1 MKKLVHVVFLTILLS
16 HSAAAQDNLWQ
27 MKLSFKGQ
35 IAVEELEKS
44 VPEFALD
51 FYEPFLKGGTT
62 AQEVTIFTSLSKIK
76 SVDNLG
82 HVLIADRTKKQ
93 EYSFTKG
100 DDLLSQDVLSSDY
113 PLLKNPTDPKDAYL
127 ILENGSEKETIN
139 GVSCIKALLKVVD
152 PYLGEVAMTIWY
164 APDLPSYYL
173 SSLPFLINV
182 PGAVLK
188 LNDQVH
194 NSLGFEVSALTKLS
208 DLKEFEL
215 PHEVKIVKLSENEGS
230 NLDDASVFQD
240 AFELK
245 APLKWFS
252 QQNAAYGDEH
262 LFGVK
267 KTDGTI
273 VEPANFY
280 SIDVLNKQRA
290 LVSDSS
296 SLFWIIDDEAK
307 KINHVGFEVLYA
319 VNDENM
325 VYAIEDR
332 YGIINASGVSLIGGL
347 SNISNFVG
355 SYLLFSENNKQG
367 LLDFNGKIVLKPT
380 LDFIDTD
387 EQGNILVK
395 DLKISSEVQQYSLP
409 DFQEKYLK

>member
-1 MKKLVHVVFLTILLS
+1 MKKLVHVVILTILLS
-16 HSAAAQDNLWQ
+16 HVAVAQDNLWQ

-51 FYEPFLKGGTT
+51 FYEPFLKGGN
-62 AQEVTIFTSLSKIK
+62 AVKEVAIFTSPSKIK
-76 SVDNLG
+76 SVDNQG
-82 HVLIADRTKKQ
+82 HVLIADRIKKQ

-100 DDLLSQDVLSSDY
+100 DDLLSQDMLSSDY
-113 PLLKNPTDPKDAYL
+113 PLLKEPSDANDAYL
-127 ILENGSEKETIN
+127 ILENESEKETIS
-139 GVSCIKALLKVVD
+139 GVSCIKALLRVVD
-152 PYLGEVAMTIWY
+152 PYVGEVAMTIWY
-164 APDLPSYYL
+164 APEVPSYYL

-188 LNDQVH
+188 LTDQVH
-194 NSLGFEVSALTKLS
+194 SSLGFEVSELSKLS

-215 PHEVKIVKLSENEGS
+215 PLDVKIVKLSANEGS

-252 QQNAAYGDEH
+252 QENTAYGDEH

-273 VEPANFY
+273 VQPANFY
-280 SIDVLNKQRA
+280 SIDVLNKERA
-290 LVSDSS
+290 IVSDSS
-296 SLFWIIDDEAK
+296 SMFWIIDTEAK
-307 KINHVGFEVLYA
+307 KINSVGFEVLYGI
-319 VNDENM
+319 NEENM
-325 VYAIEDR
+325 VYAIEDH
-332 YGIINASGVSLIGGL
+332 YGIINASGVSIIGGL
-347 SNISNFVG
+347 KNISNFVG
-355 SYLLFSENNKQG
+355 SYLLFSENDKQG

-387 EQGNILVK
+387 DQGNILVK
-395 DLKISSEVQQYSLP
+395 DLKVGPEVQQYSLP

>member
-16 HSAAAQDNLWQ
+16 HAAVAQDNLWQ

-35 IAVEELEKS
+35 IAIEELEKS
-44 VPEFALD
+44 VPGFAID
-51 FYEPFLKGGTT
+51 FYEPFFKGGGGLKDV
-62 AQEVTIFTSLSKIK
+62 AIYTSPSKMK

-82 HVLIADRTKKQ
+82 HVLIADRVQKH
-93 EYSFTKG
+93 EYTFTEG
-100 DDLLSQDVLSSDY
+100 DDLLSQDKLSSDY
-113 PLLKNPTDPKDAYL
+113 PLLKDPNDPKDAYL
-127 ILENGSEKETIN
+127 TLENKPEKETIG

-164 APDLPSYYL
+164 APELPSYYL

-194 NSLGFEVSALTKLS
+194 ESLGFEVSAIHKLS
-208 DLKEFEL
+208 NLKEFDL
-215 PHEVKIVKLSENEGS
+215 PADVKIIKLTENEGS

-252 QQNAAYGDEH
+252 QQHVAYGDEH

-273 VEPANFY
+273 VQPANFY

-290 LVSDSS
+290 IVSDSS
-296 SLFWIIDDEAK
+296 SLFWIINDEAK
-307 KINHVGFEVLYA
+307 KINSVGFEVLYA
-319 VNDENM
+319 INDENM

-332 YGIINASGVSLIGGL
+332 YGIINASGVSIIGGL

-395 DLKISSEVQQYSLP
+395 DLKVGPEVQKYSLV
-409 DFQEKYLK
+409 DFQAKYLK